1 MKFFKEEIEEI
12 EEKVDIEDNVFTSM
26 VSGINGEEDRR

>member
-12 EEKVDIEDNVFTSM
+12 EEKVDIEDNVFPS
-26 VSGINGEEDRR
+26 SGIKGEEDRR